1 MGQGL
6 LPKTLLN
13 ISTEKILNKDRLVEK
28 LNKANVRAVARLI
41 TLIENES
48 LVAEEILK
56 RVWKDTGKSYII
68 GITGPPGAGKSTI
81 VDSLAKFI
89 VDKGKK
95 VGVLA
100 VDPTSPFSGGAVLGD
115 RLRMTGAQSSGIF
128 IRSVA
133 SRGHLGGL
141 AATTR
146 LLINAVEL
154 LGNDFTIV
162 ETVGAGQGDVEIV
175 QISDTTIVVEVPG
188 LGDEVQA
195 QKAGILE
202 IGDILVVNKSDRP
215 GSDRL
220 AKELQMM
227 LSLGDNKDWES
238 PIVTTTAT
246 TGEGIDELWD
256 KIKEHQEYLGKVKFE
271 DKRLEKLKYELE
283 NQISQKLFTKK
294 IVEIGDSE
302 ITRTSRDILNR
313 KIDPFTAVDSI
324 IKE

>member
-1 MGQGL
+1 
-6 LPKTLLN
+6 
-13 ISTEKILNKDRLVEK
+13 LNKEQFLGK
-28 LNKANVRAVARLI
+28 LRKADVRSVAKLI
-41 TLIENES
+41 TLIENEDS
-48 LVAEEILK
+48 VAEEILK
-56 RVWKDTGKSYII
+56 EVWKDTGKSYII

-81 VDSLAKFI
+81 VDSLAKFLI
-89 VDKGKK
+89 EKGKS
-95 VGVLA
+95 VGILA

-115 RLRMTGAQSSGIF
+115 RLRMSSAQTSGIF

-175 QISDTTIVVEVPG
+175 QISDTTVVVEVPG

-202 IGDILVVNKSDRP
+202 IGDVLVVNKSDRP

-227 LSLGDNKDWES
+227 LSLGEEKEWKT
-238 PIVTTTAT
+238 PIVSTTAT
-246 TGEGIDELWD
+246 TGEGINELWSEIKKHQNFLGND
-256 KIKEHQEYLGKVKFE
+256 KF
-271 DKRLEKLKYELE
+271 DANRLEKLKYELE

-294 IVEIGDSE
+294 IIEIGDDE
-302 ITRTSRDILNR
+302 ITRTSKAILNR
-313 KIDPFTAVDSI
+313 KIDPFTAVDNI

>member
-1 MGQGL
+1 MNQ
-6 LPKTLLN
+6 
-13 ISTEKILNKDRLVEK
+13 TELIRNLRNGD
-28 LNKANVRAVARLI
+28 VRAVARLL
-41 TLIENES
+41 TLIEDEDKE
-48 LVAEEILK
+48 AEQILK
-56 RVWKDTGKSYII
+56 EIWELTGKSYII

-81 VDSLAKFI
+81 VDVLARTAI
-89 VDKGKK
+89 DQGHK

-115 RLRMTGAQSSGIF
+115 RLRMSSAQTSGIF

-220 AKELQMM
+220 ARELQMM
-227 LSLGDNKDWES
+227 LSLGEEKEWKT
-238 PIVTTTAT
+238 PIVSTTAT
-246 TGEGIDELWD
+246 TGEGIDELW
-256 KIKEHQEYLGKVKFE
+256 KEIERHQDFLGKDKFE
-271 DKRLEKLKYELE
+271 TKRLEELKYELE

-294 IVEIGDSE
+294 IIEIGDEE
-302 ITRTSRDILNR
+302 ITKTSKAILNR
-313 KIDPFTAVDSI
+313 KIDPFTAVDNI

>member
-1 MGQGL
+1 MSQ
-6 LPKTLLN
+6 N
-13 ISTEKILNKDRLVEK
+13 EIIDK
-28 LNKANVRAVARLI
+28 LKKGDIRSVARLL
-41 TLIENES
+41 TLIENEDDK
-48 LVAEEILK
+48 AETILK
-56 RVWKDTGKSYII
+56 EIWKYTGKSYII

-81 VDSLAKFI
+81 VDLLAKLA
-89 VDKGKK
+89 VEKQHK

-115 RLRMTGAQSSGIF
+115 RLRMTSAQNANTF

-146 LLINAVEL
+146 FMINAIEML
-154 LGNDFTIV
+154 ENDLTIV

-175 QISDTTIVVEVPG
+175 QIADTTIVVEVPG

-202 IGDILVVNKSDRP
+202 IGDILVVNKGDRP
-215 GSDRL
+215 GADRV
-220 AKELQMM
+220 ARELQMM
-227 LSLGDNKDWES
+227 LSLGEEKDWAP

-246 TGEGIDELWD
+246 EGKGFNQLWEEINNH
-256 KIKEHQEYLGKVKFE
+256 KKYLGE
-271 DKRLEKLKYELE
+271 EKRNKMRLKRINYELE
-283 NQISQKLFTKK
+283 KQVSQKLFDEKMSRIGKT
-294 IVEIGDSE
+294 EIPDVAKE
-302 ITRTSRDILNR
+302 ILER
-313 KIDPFTAVDSI
+313 KTDPFTAVDKI

>member
-1 MGQGL
+1 MSQNEII
-6 LPKTLLN
+6 K
-13 ISTEKILNKDRLVEK
+13 K
-28 LNKANVRAVARLI
+28 LKKGDIRSVARLL

-48 LVAEEILK
+48 EEAEDILK
-56 RVWKDTGKSYII
+56 EIWKDTGKSYIV

-81 VDSLAKFI
+81 VDLLAKLA
-89 VDKGKK
+89 VEKQHK

-115 RLRMTGAQSSGIF
+115 RLRMTSAQNTNTF

-146 LLINAVEL
+146 FMINAIEM
-154 LGNDFTIV
+154 LGNDLTIV

-175 QISDTTIVVEVPG
+175 QIADTTIVVEVPG

-215 GSDRL
+215 GADRV
-220 AKELQMM
+220 ARELQMM
-227 LSLGDNKDWES
+227 LSLGEVKDWIP
-238 PIVTTTAT
+238 PIVSTTAT
-246 TGEGIDELWD
+246 NGKGFDELW
-256 KIKEHQEYLGKVKFE
+256 KEIDNHKKFLGEEKMGKM
-271 DKRLEKLKYELE
+271 RLKSINYELE
-283 NQISQKLFTKK
+283 KQVSQKLFDNKMSK
-294 IVEIGDSE
+294 IGKTEIPDVAKE
-302 ITRTSRDILNR
+302 ILER
-313 KIDPFTAVDSI
+313 KIDPFTAVDRI
-324 IKE
+324 IGE

>member
-1 MGQGL
+1 MSQD
-6 LPKTLLN
+6 
-13 ISTEKILNKDRLVEK
+13 KIIDK
-28 LNKANVRAVARLI
+28 LKKGDIRSVARLL
-41 TLIENES
+41 TLIENEDEE
-48 LVAEEILK
+48 AENILK
-56 RVWKDTGKSYII
+56 QIWKDTGKSYII

-81 VDSLAKFI
+81 VDLLAKMA
-89 VDKGKK
+89 VEKQQK

-115 RLRMTGAQSSGIF
+115 RLRMTSAQNANTF

-146 LLINAVEL
+146 FMINAIEM
-154 LGNDFTIV
+154 LGNDLTIV

-175 QISDTTIVVEVPG
+175 KIADTTIVVEVPG

-215 GSDRL
+215 GSDRV
-220 AKELQMM
+220 ARELQMM
-227 LSLGDNKDWES
+227 LSLGVEKEWMP

-246 TGEGIDELWD
+246 EDKGFNELW
-256 KIKEHQEYLGKVKFE
+256 KEINNHKKYLGE
-271 DKRLEKLKYELE
+271 EKRNEMRLNRINYELE
-283 NQISQKLFTKK
+283 KQVSQKLFDNKMSK
-294 IVEIGDSE
+294 IGKTEIPGVAKE
-302 ITRTSRDILNR
+302 ILER
-313 KIDPFTAVDSI
+313 KLDPFTAVDKI

>member
-1 MGQGL
+1 
-6 LPKTLLN
+6 LN
-13 ISTEKILNKDRLVEK
+13 ITELISNLKEKD
-28 LNKANVRAVARLI
+28 VRSVARLL
-41 TLIENES
+41 TLIEDEDER
-48 LVAEEILK
+48 AETIIKEI
-56 RVWKDTGKSYII
+56 WKLTGHSYII

-81 VDSLAKFI
+81 VDLLAKAAAN
-89 VDKGKK
+89 DGHK

-115 RLRMTGAQSSGIF
+115 RLRMSSAQETGIF

-146 LLINAVEL
+146 FMVNAMEL
-154 LGNDFTIV
+154 LGNDITLV

-175 QISDTTIVVEVPG
+175 KLADTTVVVEVPG

-202 IGDILVVNKSDRP
+202 IGNILAVNKSDRP
-215 GSDRL
+215 GADRL

-227 LSLGDNKDWES
+227 LSLGEHEEWIP
-238 PIVTTTAT
+238 PIVAT
-246 TGEGIDELWD
+246 IATNNEGIENLWSEINNHRNYMGKERLKD
-256 KIKEHQEYLGKVKFE
+256 ARLSKI
-271 DKRLEKLKYELE
+271 KYELE

-294 IVEIGDSE
+294 IIEIGSKE
-302 ITRTSRDILNR
+302 MENLSSGIMNRD
-313 KIDPFTAVDSI
+313 IDPFSAVESI
-324 IKE
+324 IK

>member
-1 MGQGL
+1 M
-6 LPKTLLN
+6 
-13 ISTEKILNKDRLVEK
+13 NKEQFLEK
-28 LNKANVRAVARLI
+28 LKKSDIRSVAKLI
-41 TLIENES
+41 TLIENEDS
-48 LVAEEILK
+48 LAEEVLK
-56 RVWKDTGKSYII
+56 EIWKGTGKSYII

-81 VDSLAKFI
+81 VDCLAKFL
-89 VDKGKK
+89 VDKGKS
-95 VGVLA
+95 VGILA
-100 VDPTSPFSGGAVLGD
+100 IDPTSPFSGGAVLGD
-115 RLRMTGAQSSGIF
+115 RLRMSGAQNSGIF

-154 LGNDFTIV
+154 LGNDYTIV

-202 IGDILVVNKSDRP
+202 IGDLLVVNKSDRP

-227 LSLGDNKDWES
+227 LSLGEEKDWKT
-238 PIVTTTAT
+238 PIVSMTAT
-246 TGEGIDELWD
+246 TGEGIDELW
-256 KIKEHQEYLGKVKFE
+256 KEIKNHQNFLGKERFE
-271 DKRLEKLKYELE
+271 NKRLEKLKYELE

-294 IVEIGDSE
+294 IIEIGDDE
-302 ITRTSRDILNR
+302 ITKTSKDILNR
-313 KIDPFTAVDSI
+313 KIDPFTAVDNI

>member
-1 MGQGL
+1 MNKQNL
-6 LPKTLLN
+6 L
-13 ISTEKILNKDRLVEK
+13 EK
-28 LNKANVRAVARLI
+28 LKKSDVRAVARLI
-41 TLIENES
+41 TLIENEDPI
-48 LVAEEILK
+48 AEAVLK
-56 RVWKDTGKSYII
+56 ETWKNTGNSYII

-81 VDSLAKFI
+81 VDSLAKHLSEN
-89 VDKGKK
+89 GKS
-95 VGVLA
+95 VAILA

-115 RLRMTGAQSSGIF
+115 RLRMSGAQASGIF

-154 LGNDFTIV
+154 LGNDYTIV

-175 QISDTTIVVEVPG
+175 QISDSTIVVEVPG

-215 GSDRL
+215 GSDRV
-220 AKELQMM
+220 ARELQMM
-227 LSLGDNKDWES
+227 LSLGKEKDWKT
-238 PIVTTTAT
+238 PIVSTTAS
-246 TGEGIDELWD
+246 TGEGIGNLW
-256 KIKEHQEYLGKVKFE
+256 KEIEKHQEYLGK
-271 DKRLEKLKYELE
+271 DKLQAQRLGKLKYELE

-294 IVEIGDSE
+294 IIEIGDDE
-302 ITRTSRDILNR
+302 IAKTSKDILNR
-313 KIDPFTAVDSI
+313 RIDPFTAVDNI

>member
-1 MGQGL
+1 
-6 LPKTLLN
+6 
-13 ISTEKILNKDRLVEK
+13 LNKDRLIEK
-28 LNKANVRAVARLI
+28 LNKADVRAVARLI
-41 TLIENES
+41 TLIENDS
-48 LVAEEILK
+48 LIAEEILK
-56 RVWKDTGKSYII
+56 SVWKDTGKSYII

-115 RLRMTGAQSSGIF
+115 RLRMTSAQSSGIF

>member
-1 MGQGL
+1 M
-6 LPKTLLN
+6 KTEY
-13 ISTEKILNKDRLVEK
+13 IIDK
-28 LNKANVRAVARLI
+28 LKTGDIRAVARLL
-41 TLIENES
+41 TLIENEEES
-48 LVAEEILK
+48 AETILK
-56 RVWKDTGKSYII
+56 EIWKFTGNSYII

-81 VDSLAKFI
+81 VDLLAKI
-89 VDKGKK
+89 ALDKGHK

-115 RLRMTGAQSSGIF
+115 RLRMNSAQQSGIF

-146 LLINAVEL
+146 FMINAIEM
-154 LGNDFTIV
+154 LGNDITLV

-175 QISDTTIVVEVPG
+175 QIADTTIVVEVPG

-202 IGDILVVNKSDRP
+202 IGDILVVNKGDRP

-220 AKELQMM
+220 AKELRMM
-227 LSLGDNKDWES
+227 LSLGEKKEWES

-246 TGEGIDELWD
+246 NGDGLELLWE
-256 KIKEHQEYLGKVKFE
+256 KINEHKNYLGNN
-271 DKRLEKLKYELE
+271 KREKMRLRRINYELE
-283 NQISQKLFTKK
+283 NQVSQKLFTKK
-294 IVEIGDSE
+294 MVQIGENEIQRMAE
-302 ITRTSRDILNR
+302 RILKRDI
-313 KIDPFTAVDSI
+313 DPLTAVEKI
-324 IKE
+324 LKE

>member
-1 MGQGL
+1 
-6 LPKTLLN
+6 LN
-13 ISTEKILNKDRLVEK
+13 EKDIIEK
-28 LNKANVRAVARLI
+28 LKKKDIRAVARLL
-41 TLIENES
+41 TLIENEDKE
-48 LVAEEILK
+48 AERILK
-56 RVWKDTGKSYII
+56 KIWKTTGNSYII

-81 VDSLAKFI
+81 VDLLSKMALE
-89 VDKGKK
+89 KGHK

-115 RLRMTGAQSSGIF
+115 RLRMTSSQDTGIF

-146 LLINAVEL
+146 YMINAIEM
-154 LGNDFTIV
+154 LGNDLTLV

-175 QISDTTIVVEVPG
+175 QIADTTIVVEVPG

-202 IGDILVVNKSDRP
+202 IGDILVVNKGDRP

-220 AKELQMM
+220 SRELQMM
-227 LSLGDNKDWES
+227 LGLGEEKEWMP

-246 TGEGIDELWD
+246 TGEGFNQLWD
-256 KIKEHQEYLGKVKFE
+256 EIEKHKKYLGHEKKNE
-271 DKRLEKLKYELE
+271 RRLKRINYEL
-283 NQISQKLFTKK
+283 QSQVSQKLFTDKMK
-294 IVEIGDSE
+294 QIGKSE
-302 ITRTSRDILNR
+302 IPNVAEDIMKR
-313 KIDPFTAVDSI
+313 KIDPISAVEKI
-324 IKE
+324 IGE

>member
-1 MGQGL
+1 M
-6 LPKTLLN
+6 
-13 ISTEKILNKDRLVEK
+13 NKEQFVDNLR
-28 LNKANVRAVARLI
+28 KADVRSVAKLI
-41 TLIENES
+41 TLIENEDS
-48 LVAEEILK
+48 VAEEILK
-56 RVWKDTGKSYII
+56 EVWKDTGKSYII

-81 VDSLAKFI
+81 VDSLAKFLI
-89 VDKGKK
+89 EKGKS
-95 VGVLA
+95 VGILA

-115 RLRMTGAQSSGIF
+115 RLRMSSAQTTGIF

-141 AATTR
+141 ASTTR

-175 QISDTTIVVEVPG
+175 QISDSTVVVEVPG

-215 GSDRL
+215 GADRL

-227 LSLGDNKDWES
+227 LSLGEQKEWKT
-238 PIVTTTAT
+238 PIVSTTAT
-246 TGEGIDELWD
+246 TGEGIDELW
-256 KIKEHQEYLGKVKFE
+256 KGIKTHQQFLGNDKFE
-271 DKRLEKLKYELE
+271 AKRLEKLKYELE

-294 IVEIGDSE
+294 IIEIGDDE
-302 ITRTSRDILNR
+302 ITKTSKAILDR
-313 KIDPFTAVDSI
+313 KIDPFTAVDNI

>member
-1 MGQGL
+1 M
-6 LPKTLLN
+6 KTEHIIENLK
-13 ISTEKILNKDRLVEK
+13 TGD
-28 LNKANVRAVARLI
+28 VRAVARLL
-41 TLIENES
+41 TFIENEEEN
-48 LVAEEILK
+48 AETILK
-56 RVWKDTGKSYII
+56 KIWAFTGNSYII

-81 VDSLAKFI
+81 VDLLAKI
-89 VDKGKK
+89 ALDKGHK

-100 VDPTSPFSGGAVLGD
+100 IDPTSPFSGGAVLGD
-115 RLRMTGAQSSGIF
+115 RLRMNSAQQSGIF

-146 LLINAVEL
+146 FMINAIEM
-154 LGNDFTIV
+154 LGNDITLV

-175 QISDTTIVVEVPG
+175 QVADTTIVVEVPG

-202 IGDILVVNKSDRP
+202 IGDILVVNKGDRP

-220 AKELQMM
+220 AKELRMM
-227 LSLGDNKDWES
+227 LSLGEKKEWET

-246 TGEGIDELWD
+246 NGDGLDCLWG
-256 KIKEHQEYLGKVKFE
+256 KINEHKNYLGDNKKN
-271 DKRLEKLKYELE
+271 KMRLRRINYELE
-283 NQISQKLFTKK
+283 NQVSQKLFTKK
-294 IVEIGDSE
+294 MVQIGENEIQRMAE
-302 ITRTSRDILNR
+302 RILKRDI
-313 KIDPFTAVDSI
+313 DPLSAVEKI

>member
-1 MGQGL
+1 MNKKRL
-6 LPKTLLN
+6 L
-13 ISTEKILNKDRLVEK
+13 EK
-28 LNKANVRAVARLI
+28 LKKADTRAVARLI
-41 TLIENES
+41 TLIENEDPI
-48 LVAEEILK
+48 AEYILK
-56 RVWKDTGKSYII
+56 KIWRSTGKSYII

-81 VDSLAKFI
+81 VDSLAKFLAK
-89 VDKGKK
+89 KGKS
-95 VGVLA
+95 VGILA

-115 RLRMTGAQSSGIF
+115 RLRMSGAQTSGIF

-154 LGNDFTIV
+154 LGNDFTLV

-175 QISDTTIVVEVPG
+175 KISDTTIVVEVPG

-202 IGDILVVNKSDRP
+202 IGDVLVVNKSDRP

-220 AKELQMM
+220 ARELQMM
-227 LSLGDNKDWES
+227 LSLGEQKGWKA
-238 PIVTTTAT
+238 PIVPTTAT
-246 TGEGIDELWD
+246 SGEGIDELWQNIE
-256 KIKEHQEYLGKVKFE
+256 KHQEYLGKEKFLA
-271 DKRLEKLKYELE
+271 KRLEKLKYELE

-294 IVEIGDSE
+294 IIEIGDDE
-302 ITRTSRDILNR
+302 IAKTSNDVLNR
-313 KIDPFTAVDSI
+313 KIDPFTAVDNI

>member
-1 MGQGL
+1 M
-6 LPKTLLN
+6 
-13 ISTEKILNKDRLVEK
+13 NKEQFLDK
-28 LNKANVRAVARLI
+28 LRKADIRSVAKLI
-41 TLIENES
+41 TLIENEDS
-48 LVAEEILK
+48 VAEEILK
-56 RVWKDTGKSYII
+56 EVWKDTGKSYII

-81 VDSLAKFI
+81 VDSLAKFLI
-89 VDKGKK
+89 EKGKS
-95 VGVLA
+95 VGILA

-115 RLRMTGAQSSGIF
+115 RPRMSSAQTSGIF

-175 QISDTTIVVEVPG
+175 QISDTTVVVEVPG

-202 IGDILVVNKSDRP
+202 IGDVLVVNKSDRP

-227 LSLGDNKDWES
+227 LSLGEEKEWKT
-238 PIVTTTAT
+238 PIVSTTAT
-246 TGEGIDELWD
+246 TGEGINELW
-256 KIKEHQEYLGKVKFE
+256 KEIKKHQTFLGKDKFE
-271 DKRLEKLKYELE
+271 TKRLEKLKYELE

-294 IVEIGDSE
+294 IIEIGDDE
-302 ITRTSRDILNR
+302 ITKTSKAILNR
-313 KIDPFTAVDSI
+313 KIDPFTAVDNI

>member
-1 MGQGL
+1 
-6 LPKTLLN
+6 
-13 ISTEKILNKDRLVEK
+13 LNKKHFLEK
-28 LNKANVRAVARLI
+28 LEESDIRSVARLI
-41 TLIENES
+41 TLIENEDP
-48 LVAEEILK
+48 LAESILK
-56 RVWKDTGKSYII
+56 EVWKKTGNSYII

-81 VDSLAKFI
+81 VDSLAKFLMK
-89 VDKGKK
+89 KGKS
-95 VGVLA
+95 VAILA
-100 VDPTSPFSGGAVLGD
+100 IDPTSPFSGGAVLGD
-115 RLRMTGAQSSGIF
+115 RLRMSEAQTSGIF

-220 AKELQMM
+220 ARELQMM
-227 LSLGDNKDWES
+227 LTLGEEKDWKT
-238 PIVTTTAT
+238 PIIATTAT
-246 TGEGIDELWD
+246 TGEGIDKLW
-256 KIKEHQEYLGKVKFE
+256 KEIETHQKYLGNDLFE
-271 DKRLEKLKYELE
+271 TKRLEKLKYELE

-294 IVEIGDSE
+294 IIEIGDDE
-302 ITRTSRDILNR
+302 ISKISKAILNR
-313 KIDPFTAVDSI
+313 KIDPFTVVDNI

>member
-1 MGQGL
+1 M
-6 LPKTLLN
+6 
-13 ISTEKILNKDRLVEK
+13 EKILNKEHFLEK
-28 LNKANVRAVARLI
+28 LKKSDIRSVAKLI
-41 TLIENES
+41 TLIENEDS
-48 LVAEEILK
+48 LAESILK
-56 RVWKDTGKSYII
+56 EVWKYTGKSYII

-81 VDSLAKFI
+81 VDSLAKFLFE
-89 VDKGKK
+89 KGKN
-95 VGVLA
+95 VGILA

-115 RLRMTGAQSSGIF
+115 RLRMSSAQTSGIF

-220 AKELQMM
+220 SRELQMM
-227 LSLGDNKDWES
+227 LSLGEEKEWKT
-238 PIVTTTAT
+238 PIVSTTAT
-246 TGEGIDELWD
+246 TGEGIDELW
-256 KIKEHQEYLGKVKFE
+256 KEIERHQDFLGKDKFE
-271 DKRLEKLKYELE
+271 TKRLEKLKYELE

-294 IVEIGDSE
+294 IIEIGDEE
-302 ITRTSRDILNR
+302 ITKTSKAILNR
-313 KIDPFTAVDSI
+313 KIDPFTAVDNI